1 MYRRTG
7 QGLLMLDTTSL
18 EVYRYAVGHPGWTR
32 TDASDALGLTLRR
45 IEEAI
50 HELSRRRLLSARPDD
65 DELVA
70 VSPDVALADLVD
82 ADERALQELKT
93 RISGQRREMSGLV
106 PSFLEARKS
115 ALTSTSVE
123 TLEDPHLIHR
133 VLIEYGRDVTE
144 KVYIAQPGQ
153 GSTADV
159 HEESVRKDLDLLEH
173 GVRRRTLYDTSTR
186 DHVPTRKA
194 VEAIGAGGGEFG
206 VLPFIPLRILI
217 FDEKLALIGRQ
228 RTRDDKAA
236 LVVRDHSLITIFT
249 HLFDVA
255 WETSE
260 PFLAPQQPGSPLNSM
275 QRSILQG
282 LANGLSDESI
292 ARRLEI
298 NVRTCRRHIAFM
310 LDALHADS
318 RFQAAL
324 KAREAGWV

>member
-1 MYRRTG
+1 
-7 QGLLMLDTTSL
+7 MLDATSL

-32 TDASDALGLTLRR
+32 SEASEALGLTLRR
-45 IEEAI
+45 IDQAI
-50 HELSRRRLLSARPDD
+50 GELSQRRLLSPQAGDGQG
-65 DELVA
+65 LVA

-82 ADERALQELKT
+82 SDERAMQDLKA
-93 RISGQRREMSGLV
+93 RISGQRRELSSLL
-106 PSFLEARKS
+106 PTFLEARKNVL
-115 ALTSTSVE
+115 ASTSVE

-133 VLIEYGRDVTE
+133 VLIDYGRDVTE

-159 HEESVRKDLDLLEH
+159 HEESVRKDLDLLEN

-194 VEAIGAGGGEFG
+194 VEAIAAGGGEFG

-228 RTRDDKAA
+228 LTRDDKAA
-236 LVVRDHSLITIFT
+236 LVIRDHSLINIFT
-249 HLFDVA
+249 HLFEIA
-255 WETSE
+255 WEISE
-260 PFLAPQQPGSPLNSM
+260 SFLAPAQVASPLSSL
-275 QRSILQG
+275 QRSIIQG

-292 ARRLEI
+292 ARRLDI
-298 NVRTCRRHIAFM
+298 NVRTCRRHIAWM
-310 LDALHADS
+310 LETLRADS

>member
-1 MYRRTG
+1 
-7 QGLLMLDTTSL
+7 MLDATSL

-32 TDASDALGLTLRR
+32 SGASEALGLTLRR
-45 IEEAI
+45 LDDAI
-50 HELSRRRLLSARPDD
+50 DDLSRRRLLSHRADD
-65 DELVA
+65 VDGLIA

-82 ADERALQELKT
+82 SDERALQELKT
-93 RISGQRREMSGLV
+93 RINGQRREMSSLV
-106 PSFLEARKS
+106 PAFLEARKS
-115 ALTSTSVE
+115 ALASTSIE

-133 VLIEYGRDVTE
+133 VLIDYGRDVTE

-159 HEESVRKDLDLLEH
+159 HEESVRKDLELLQN

-194 VEAIGAGGGEFG
+194 VHAIAGGGGEFG

-217 FDEKLALIGRQ
+217 FDEKLALLGRQ
-228 RTRDDKAA
+228 QSRDDKAA
-236 LVVRDHSLITIFT
+236 LVVRDSSLITIFT

-255 WETSE
+255 WEISE
-260 PFLAPQQPGSPLNSM
+260 PFLAPPRVDSPLNGL

-282 LANGLSDESI
+282 LAGGLSDESI
-292 ARRLEI
+292 ARRLDI

-310 LDALHADS
+310 LETLRADS

-324 KAREAGWV
+324 KARDAGWV